1 METKNIVIIGILCII
16 ICIFVGAIFGVL
28 TNNVDYERIE
38 IVPNGTSIE
47 IPTEQAKFE
56 GEVNETGAKLWS
68 FKHGALMAF
77 NSDEAI
83 NARGIYGLGGAY
95 GFKSIKDIV
104 LNHFEKIEKTDGYTV
119 YVIDGQKLGIEN
131 RGILYCIMV
140 GNETTHDN
148 IIITADSKDIALHMA
163 KSVIYKMGNI
173 TANSVDDLSG
183 DTSGS
188 DLNTNGT
195 GFSLKSD
202 DNTGDDSKSNLPQS
216 NYDESD
222 SSSGRSSSDVE
233 TSSDSGSSVD
243 SASSSDSGDGES
255 VETTTGLEYSEI
267 FRRNKKQK
275 I

>member
-1 METKNIVIIGILCII
+1 METKNIVIIGILCVI

-77 NSDEAI
+77 NSEEAI
-83 NARGIYGLGGAY
+83 NARGLYGLGGAY
-95 GFKSIKDIV
+95 GFKSINDIV

-131 RGILYCIMV
+131 RGILYCIIL
-140 GNETTHDN
+140 GNEQTHDN

-163 KSVIYKMGNI
+163 KSIIFKVGNI
-173 TANSVDDLSG
+173 TDNSADDSSVS
-183 DTSGS
+183 TSVP
-188 DLNTNGT
+188 DFNTSNT
-195 GFSLKSD
+195 DSNLKID
-202 DNTGDDSKSNLPQS
+202 DKVSDDSKSNQHQS

-222 SSSGRSSSDVE
+222 RSSSRSDSDVE
-233 TSSDSGSSVD
+233 TTADSSSSSKESGSSSYSGGSDSG
-243 SASSSDSGDGES
+243 G
-255 VETTTGLEYSEI
+255 SE
-267 FRRNKKQK
+267 
-275 I
+275 